1 MSLPALTLPMQ
12 WVFWLSVLATAY
24 LYFGFPLL
32 LAVLSKLFARPV
44 RKGPVEPF
52 VSLLIPAYNEA
63 DVIEEKLAACR
74 RLDYPAEK
82 IEVVVASDGSTD
94 ATCELVRPHADG
106 ARVRL
111 LDFQQNRGKLAML
124 NAVVPEL
131 HGEIVVFS
139 DAASMP
145 SPNAVRDLASNF
157 ADPAVGAV
165 SGVYRIENRDSH
177 QLGQQAGFYW
187 RYETW
192 IKQKEAEIG
201 SILGAHGALYAI
213 RRELYPQLDPGVIND
228 DFVIPLRIARAGWRV
243 AYEPAAVA
251 VEEAHEM
258 GGFGRRIRI
267 MTGNIEQLT
276 EVFGF
281 LWPPKQWLTL
291 FFLLSHKAGR
301 MFAPP
306 AMIAALVANSFL
318 LDQPLYQ
325 LTMAGQL
332 GFYALAAAGGLG
344 LLPIKALRLPYYFT
358 MINLA
363 ALVGLLRLLTGRR
376 AWK

>member
-1 MSLPALTLPMQ
+1 MTPAA
-12 WVFWLSVLATAY
+12 WIFWCSVLFTVY

-32 LAVLSKLFARPV
+32 LAVMAKLFSRPV
-44 RKGPVEPF
+44 RKAPIEPF

-74 RLDYPAEK
+74 RLDYPADK
-82 IEVVVASDGSTD
+82 LEVVVASDGSTD
-94 ATCELVRPHADG
+94 ATADVVRPHADG
-106 ARVRL
+106 VRVRL
-111 LDFQQNRGKLAML
+111 LDFERNRGKLAML
-124 NAVVPEL
+124 NAVVPQL
-131 HGEIVVFS
+131 AGEIVVFS

-145 SPNAVRDLASNF
+145 SPNAVRELASNF
-157 ADPAVGAV
+157 ADPRVGAV

-177 QLGQQAGFYW
+177 QLGRQAGFYW

-213 RRELYPQLDPGVIND
+213 RRELYPRLDASVIND
-228 DFVIPLRIARAGWRV
+228 DFVIPMRIARAGWRV
-243 AYEPAAVA
+243 AYEPAAAA

-276 EVFGF
+276 EVLGF
-281 LWPPKQWLTL
+281 LWPPGKWLTL
-291 FFLLSHKAGR
+291 FFLVSHKAGR

-306 AMIAALVANSFL
+306 AMIAALVANLFL
-318 LDQPLYQ
+318 LEQPLYQ
-325 LTMAGQL
+325 LTMAGQA
-332 GFYALAAAGGLG
+332 GFYALAALG
-344 LLPIKALRLPYYFT
+344 ALDLLPLKALRLPYYFT

-363 ALVGLLRLLTGRR
+363 ALIGLARLLSGRR